1 MPASSSNPEQPARRR
16 ESSPGGPG
24 GNRPVALIILD
35 GWGHAPPGP
44 ANAISLAHIP
54 FYRSLEQKYPRV
66 LVEASGEAVGLPAGI
81 MGNSEV
87 GHLTL
92 GTGRVN
98 YQDLSRINRAV
109 ADGSF
114 FQNPV
119 LGPAMVHAAT
129 IGASV
134 HLMGLLSNGGVHSAI
149 EHLHALVQLAHE
161 TGVGRLYIHCFMDGR
176 DTSPTAGKGF
186 LEDLEEFLAEESLG
200 QVVTLAGR
208 YYAMDRDKRWERVK
222 LAYDVLV
229 YGEGLRATTPLEAIT
244 RSYEQGVTDEF
255 VLPTV
260 VSNDPDSRIKDGDT
274 VIFFNFRPD
283 RTRELTRAFIEPN
296 FNGFERSGPAP
307 RVNFIGMTEYDANFN
322 IPIAFPDVP
331 PELPLAEILSR
342 VGLTQLHIAET
353 EKYAHVTFFFNGGH
367 EEPYPG
373 ETQVLIPSPRDIAT
387 YDERPQ
393 MAAYD
398 VAERF
403 VELYESEAFDFVILN
418 FANPDMVG
426 HTGVLAAAIE
436 ALGHVDTCLASVLEA
451 LQARNAHIF
460 ITGDHGNV
468 ESMMNS
474 DGTPNT
480 AHTTNP
486 VPLLYLEEGAALR
499 EGAGLSDIAPTILT
513 LLGIPVPAVMTGVS
527 LVHNS
532 VVTSKVE
539 QP

>member
-1 MPASSSNPEQPARRR
+1 MPASSSSPEHPAPRQGGN
-16 ESSPGGPG
+16 PGGPG
-24 GNRPVALIILD
+24 ARRPGARIILD
-35 GWGHAPPGP
+35 GWGYSPPGP
-44 ANAISLAHIP
+44 YNPLTRADIP
-54 FYRSLEQKYPRV
+54 VYRSLEQKYPRV
-66 LVEASGEAVGLPAGI
+66 LIEASGEAVGLPVGI

-92 GTGRVN
+92 GTGRIN

-109 ADGSF
+109 SDGSF

-119 LGPAMVHAAT
+119 LAPAMAHAAA

-134 HLMGLLSNGGVHSAI
+134 HLMGLLSDGGVHSAI
-149 EHLHALVQLAHE
+149 EHLYALVQLAHE
-161 TGVGRLYIHCFMDGR
+161 TGVNHLYIHCFMDGR
-176 DTSPTAGKGF
+176 DTSPTAGKVF
-186 LEDLEEFLAEESLG
+186 LENLEEFLADEGLG
-200 QVVTLAGR
+200 RIVTLAGR

-222 LAYDVLV
+222 LAYDALV
-229 YGEGLRATTPLEAIT
+229 YGEGLRATTPQEAIT

-283 RTRELTRAFIEPN
+283 RTRELTRAFIEPG
-296 FNGFERSGPAP
+296 FDGFEQPGPAP
-307 RVNFIGMTEYDANFN
+307 RVTYIGMTEYDSSFN
-322 IPIAFPDVP
+322 IPVAFPDVP
-331 PELPLAEILSR
+331 PELPLGEVLSR
-342 VGLTQLHIAET
+342 GGFTQLHIAET

-373 ETQVLIPSPRDIAT
+373 EKQVLIPSPRDIAT

-393 MAAYD
+393 MAVYE

-403 VELYESEAFDFVILN
+403 VELCRTEDFDFIILN

-426 HTGVLAAAIE
+426 HTGVLAATVE
-436 ALGHVDTCLASVLEA
+436 ALGHVDTCLASVVQILA
-451 LQARNAHIF
+451 AKNAHIF
-460 ITGDHGNV
+460 VTADHGNA

-486 VPLLYLEEGAALR
+486 VPLLYLEEGARMR
-499 EGAGLSDIAPTILT
+499 EGAGLSDIAPTVLT
-513 LLGIPVPAVMTGVS
+513 LLGIPVPSVMTGVP
-527 LVHNS
+527 LV
-532 VVTSKVE
+532 
-539 QP
+539 QG